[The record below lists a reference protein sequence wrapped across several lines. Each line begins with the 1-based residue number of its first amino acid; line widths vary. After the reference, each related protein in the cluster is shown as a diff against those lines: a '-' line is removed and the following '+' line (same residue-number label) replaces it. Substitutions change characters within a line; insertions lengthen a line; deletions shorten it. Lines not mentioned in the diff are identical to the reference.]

1 MISANLNVTQNPMVR
16 DYTKHHRVNPIP
28 PLRQLQD
35 CTQQRESWNG
45 EKESEKQK
53 QTESQEKQVPEVQ
66 ESINT
71 AKTFSLESMLSQICL
86 MQRCSIQSDHCSTK
100 STTST
105 VWKHHYGL
113 TIYKS
118 QEQLTVSQSSK
129 VNCLS

>member
-1 MISANLNVTQNPMVR
+1 MISANLNVTQNPMVQG
-16 DYTKHHRVNPIP
+16 YTKPHRVNPIP
-28 PLRQLQD
+28 PLQQLRD

-53 QTESQEKQVPEVQ
+53 QTESLQKQVPEVQ

-86 MQRCSIQSDHCSTK
+86 MQRCSTQSNPCSTK

-118 QEQLTVSQSSK
+118 LAQLTVSQSSK

>member
-1 MISANLNVTQNPMVR
+1 MISVNLNETRNLMVR
-16 DYTKHHRVNPIP
+16 GYTKPHRVNPIP
-28 PLRQLQD
+28 PLQQSQD
-35 CTQQRESWNG
+35 CTQRRESWSG

-53 QTESQEKQVPEVQ
+53 PTESLEEPVQ
-66 ESINT
+66 EAQESTNT

-86 MQRCSIQSDHCSTK
+86 MQKCSTQSDHCSTK